1 MLYYQSENF
10 IIRPFQEKDL
20 KSLVK
25 SINDPEIANFTLGV
39 PYPYTIDDGKKFI
52 KKNINPQ
59 SNLRN
64 GYINVAIIVKNQI
77 IGGIGFENINPKQA
91 EIGFWLNNNHRGQ
104 GIMTKALNE
113 MLNFA
118 KNELSIN
125 KIIAY
130 VLPENLKGQK
140 VLEKNGFQLINKSK
154 CVFKNNQKIST
165 LLYIIELKK

>member
-25 SINDPEIANFTLGV
+25 SINDPELANLTLKI
-39 PYPYTIDDGKKFI
+39 PFPYTADDGKKFI
-52 KKNINPQ
+52 KKNLDPQGNLHSGFINF
-59 SNLRN
+59 
-64 GYINVAIIVKNQI
+64 AIVLKNQV
-77 IGGIGFENINPKQA
+77 IGGIGLENLNQKQA
-91 EIGFWLNNNHRGQ
+91 EIGFWLNKNYRGQ
-104 GIMTKALNE
+104 GIMTKALKE
-113 MLNFA
+113 MINFA

-154 CVFKNNQKIST
+154 RLFKNNQKIST
-165 LLYIIELKK
+165 LLYTKEFKK